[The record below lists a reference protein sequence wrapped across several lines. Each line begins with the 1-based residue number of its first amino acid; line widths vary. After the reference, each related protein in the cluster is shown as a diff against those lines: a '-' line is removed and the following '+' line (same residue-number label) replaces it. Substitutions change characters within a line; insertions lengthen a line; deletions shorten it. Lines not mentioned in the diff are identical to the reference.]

1 MVNNFI
7 DVIPYCNRE
16 IVRKCKRY
24 MKKHKCSFVE
34 AYNKLYNTNYK
45 YTYEDKMEM
54 LSRDTSLVN
63 NT

>member
-1 MVNNFI
+1 MVNHFI

-16 IVRKCKRY
+16 TLRKVERY
-24 MKKHKCSFVE
+24 MRKHKCSFVE
-34 AYNKLYNTNYK
+34 AYNKLYGTNYK

-63 NT
+63 NK